1 MFVLVFLFASSF
13 TYSAEPATNKAYI
26 DAAAFTLGAAM
37 GAVHFRAG
45 VEVPLSPS
53 WTAGGEGGVYWS
65 SNPHTFLFQTDL
77 VGLVRW
83 KPMGDKGIFLGPG
96 LGLALVNIGFRAS
109 EEEKVFSVR
118 PIALAEVGWT
128 FSPKKGDLSF
138 DTVFRLTVAG
148 GLSLS
153 PAFGFRAAHSF

>member
-1 MFVLVFLFASSF
+1 
-13 TYSAEPATNKAYI
+13 
-26 DAAAFTLGAAM
+26 
-37 GAVHFRAG
+37 
-45 VEVPLSPS
+45 
-53 WTAGGEGGVYWS
+53 
-65 SNPHTFLFQTDL
+65 
-77 VGLVRW
+77 
-83 KPMGDKGIFLGPG
+83 MGDKGIFLGPG